1 MPRNANDPVFLLA
14 QLDLGPDAAWEQYLE
29 GMGIRRNPPEPR
41 GMWEDELHLG
51 NIIGENLLQPAF
63 MHRTEQREEARRN
76 REQVEINELRER
88 LVQGRRRLERIQR
101 QRLSPADR
109 RDMREVGE
117 VFWQM
122 EDELMARQLQV
133 DFLAEYASP
142 GNEQHQGDFLN
153 EDADS
158 DTEPNPYKELLE
170 ATDRY
175 GRETLAALRRLGD
188 RLR

>member
-63 MHRTEQREEARRN
+63 MHRTE
-76 REQVEINELRER
+76 
-88 LVQGRRRLERIQR
+88 QGRRRLERIQR